1 MVEGA
6 PAPRGGWHYVP
17 DPLPLLWRH
26 HPGYRDHR
34 VPAAAR
40 QCPVRSAAY
49 RALYLLA
56 TDCLRASARSRWS
69 GGGSD
74 AGRRSGLKKNTAP
87 PIGRRRA
94 AFWCR
99 GWLQLHDILRRG
111 AFLALHDFE
120 LHALAFGE
128 RLEAFS
134 LNRRVMHEAVLAA
147 VFRRDKPEPLGV
159 VEPLHGTGDAFHL
172 SVTP

>member
-1 MVEGA
+1 MVGA
-6 PAPRGGWHYVP
+6 LPRPREGWHCVP
-17 DPLPLLWRH
+17 DSLPLLWRR
-26 HPGYRDHR
+26 HPGCRGHR
-34 VPAAAR
+34 VPAATC
-40 QCPVRSAAY
+40 QCPVRGAAY

-99 GWLQLHDILRRG
+99 GWLQLHDILRRR

-120 LHALAFGE
+120 LHALAFGQ
-128 RLEAFS
+128 RLEPFS
-134 LNRRVMHEAVLAA
+134 LNRRVMHEAILAA
-147 VFRRDKPEPLGV
+147 VFRRDKPEALGV
-159 VEPLHGTGDAFHL
+159 VEPLHGPGNAFHL